1 MLNSPEMETKPRSQ
15 TGKTEAAKSSE
26 KPVKGATETARLFL
40 DVEQASRRSQTVPLS
55 RYVE

>member
-1 MLNSPEMETKPRSQ
+1 MLNCPEMDTKPRSQ
-15 TGKTEAAKSSE
+15 AAKTEGGKPSAK
-26 KPVKGATETARLFL
+26 PAKGAMETGRLFL